1 MSNKVLVSQKIKVGK
16 KHILAVNLKLSSKN
30 LIVLSG
36 SKGYVM
42 CGYLNLS
49 TANKFNDVAVK
60 ITKVSTIKEALAA
73 RVHSVSYSAK
83 KIGIKKGK
91 GIKDVLKIIV

>member
-1 MSNKVLVSQKIKVGK
+1 MLVSQKIKVGK
-16 KHILAVNLKLSSKN
+16 KQVLAVLLKLNLKN

-49 TANKFNDVAVK
+49 AANKFSDVAVK
-60 ITKVSTIKEALAA
+60 ITGVSTIKQALAA
-73 RVHSVSYSAK
+73 KVHSASYSAK

-91 GIKDVLKIIV
+91 AIKDVLKIIA